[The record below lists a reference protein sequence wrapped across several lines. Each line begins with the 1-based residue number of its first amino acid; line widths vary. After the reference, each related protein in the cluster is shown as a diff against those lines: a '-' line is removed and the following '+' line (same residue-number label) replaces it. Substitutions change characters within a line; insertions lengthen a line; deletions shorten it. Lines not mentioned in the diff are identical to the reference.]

1 MKPFM
6 VLKDY
11 ILFNIIGKG
20 SFGEVYLTQ
29 KKNTDEYLATKRL
42 DLKQLN
48 PIIQKYLNN
57 EISIMR
63 QLNHPNII
71 RLVDLYKTTNHYYVI
86 MEYCNGGALSQ
97 SLQKYGKPFPVEI
110 VQYFMRQIVNGL
122 KYIHFNRIIHRDLK
136 LDNILL
142 NYKNIEDKNNFN
154 LLASEVKIIDFGLA
168 TKLQPNTL
176 ANTAAGSPINMDP
189 CILKKYNKAG
199 GYDKLQGYNE
209 KADIWSLGTICYEM
223 LTGKSLFNV
232 NNLEELKEKV
242 EIGDYNLP
250 TNINLTKELISFING
265 MLQYNGDLRL
275 SADELSRHDF
285 LVKNINDFTPA
296 NLDGISYKLNGINL
310 IINSKKNQTISEM
323 FNIKRN
329 GNPEW
334 DNYII
339 GLLNEYKCAKEYF
352 KENNLKKQEL
362 NTNNLYLKIQ
372 NIKTQYDL
380 GNLAYMNSLPEPIT
394 PEFIYGYSK
403 EERDK
408 KYNEVL
414 SKYVDDKNKLETKI
428 NSYNKDALKFNNE
441 LKLEYE
447 KDLSDL
453 ELYKNNIKELECNLN
468 NVWVPT
474 PEYIQECKTVNE
486 EKIYNCNLLKLEIK
500 KVDNKKENLNLLIT
514 LKYNEINVFNKEVK
528 LHNENNY
535 HEKWTWTIN
544 AKDWL
549 NMDNFFLKIEND
561 KNTSINKKPIKIKVN
576 IGKVKNGKGITF
588 NSLIS
593 EENKEMINITIIP
606 VLLEGKKYVCNVKKD
621 VVNIKIYPA
630 FEGKSPATKNI
641 PNFEKNNQ

>member
-1 MKPFM
+1 MA
-6 VLKDY
+6 LKDY
-11 ILFNIIGKG
+11 ILFNLIGKG

-29 KKNTDEYLATKRL
+29 KKNNAEYLATKRL

-48 PIIQKYLNN
+48 PIILKYLNN

-63 QLNHPNII
+63 KLNHPNII
-71 RLVDLYKTTNHYYVI
+71 RLVDLYKTPNHYYVI
-86 MEYCNGGALSQ
+86 MEYCNGGSLSQ

-168 TKLQPNTL
+168 TTLQPNAL

-223 LTGKSLFNV
+223 LTGKCLFNV
-232 NNLEELKEKV
+232 HNLEELKEKV
-242 EIGDYNLP
+242 EIGNYNLP

-275 SADELSRHDF
+275 SADELSKHDF
-285 LVKNINDFTPA
+285 LVKNINEFTPA
-296 NLDGISYKLNGINL
+296 NLEGISYKINGINL
-310 IINSKKNQTISEM
+310 IINSKENNTISEM
-323 FNIKRN
+323 FNIKKK
-329 GNPEW
+329 GNPQW
-334 DNYII
+334 DAYII
-339 GLLNEYKCAKEYF
+339 GLFNEYKCAKEYF
-352 KENNLKKQEL
+352 KKNNLTKQEL

-372 NIKTQYDL
+372 NIKTQYEL
-380 GNLAYMNSLPEPIT
+380 GNLAYMKSLPEPIT

-414 SKYVDDKNKLETKI
+414 SKYVNDKNQLETKI
-428 NSYNKDALKFNNE
+428 NSYNKDILKFNNE

-447 KDLSDL
+447 KDISDL
-453 ELYKNNIKELECNLN
+453 EVYKNNIKELECNLN
-468 NVWVPT
+468 NVWVPA
-474 PEYIQECKTVNE
+474 PEYIKECKTCNE
-486 EKIYNCNLLKLEIK
+486 GKIYNCNLLKLEIK

-514 LKYNEINVFNKEVK
+514 LKYKEINVFNKEVK
-528 LHNENNY
+528 LNNENNY
-535 HEKWTWTIN
+535 NEKWTWTIN
-544 AKDWL
+544 AKDWM

-561 KNTSINKKPIKIKVN
+561 KNASINKKPIKIKVN

-593 EENKEMINITIIP
+593 EENKEIINITIIP
-606 VLLEGKKYVCNVKKD
+606 VLLEGKKYVDNVKKD
-621 VVNIKIYPA
+621 MVNIKIYPA
-630 FEGKSPATKNI
+630 FQGKSPATKNI
-641 PNFEKNNQ
+641 PNFEQNNQ